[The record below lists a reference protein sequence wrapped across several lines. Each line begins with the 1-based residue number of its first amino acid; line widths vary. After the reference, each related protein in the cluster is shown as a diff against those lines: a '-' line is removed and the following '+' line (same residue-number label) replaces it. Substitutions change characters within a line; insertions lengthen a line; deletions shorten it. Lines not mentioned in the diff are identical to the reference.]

1 MKQASA
7 DRCRTYQR
15 ALDGGLM
22 LSGEVSPCVF
32 IYHPYPLQVT
42 VALRRH
48 TGESLGVAYAVDQTK
63 NAETYS
69 VADVERLLAN
79 VRVIACRRCANPAF
93 DPRTIETN
101 RAGLCEAC
109 FVADLNAELA
119 KAEEAERKEILARD
133 RRMKKQGMAVRVS
146 AWVHPSSGGDDY
158 QIDWYLEAHPTP
170 RKIREMLRGEGS
182 SVLDDY
188 QIVNL

>member
-1 MKQASA
+1 MKQAPTA
-7 DRCRTYQR
+7 RYKTYQR

-42 VALRRH
+42 VSLRRH
-48 TGESLGVAYAVDQTK
+48 TGESLGVAYTVDRTK
-63 NAETYS
+63 NAKTYTE
-69 VADVERLLAN
+69 ADVERLLAS
-79 VRVIACRRCANPAF
+79 VQVIACRRCTNPAF

-101 RAGLCEAC
+101 RAGLCESC

-119 KAEEAERKEILARD
+119 KAQESERREIQARD
-133 RRMKKQGMAVRVS
+133 QRMKKQGMAVRVS

-158 QIDWYLEAHPTP
+158 QIDCYLEVRPSP
-170 RKIREMLRGEGS
+170 GKIREMLRDEGS

>member
-1 MKQASA
+1 MKQAPTA
-7 DRCRTYQR
+7 RYQTYHR
-15 ALDGGLM
+15 DLGGELM

-32 IYHPYPLQVT
+32 KYHQYPLQVT

-48 TGESLGVAYAVDQTK
+48 TGESLGVAYAVDRTK
-63 NAETYS
+63 NGQTYTE
-69 VADVERLLAN
+69 ADVEWLLAS
-79 VRVIACRRCANPAF
+79 VRVTACRRCADPAF

-101 RAGLCEAC
+101 RAGLCESC

-119 KAEEAERKEILARD
+119 KALESERRELLARD
-133 RRMKKQGMAVRVS
+133 QRMKAQGMAVRVS

-158 QIDWYLEAHPTP
+158 QIDWYLEAPPTP
-170 RKIREMLRGEGS
+170 RQIRDTLRDEGS

-188 QIVNL
+188 QIVTL